1 MTFLD
6 PVSALSNPGS
16 LLSHD
21 DQIVASYDLEVTDA
35 PVDTYRALATVAAI
49 RNTNITPFKMD
60 YSGVAHV
67 HVINGMGVTLG
78 DSIIGLTALAAIKKR
93 HPGLSFTIYRPNQA
107 PTYVKQ
113 LYDLAAPV
121 FGSVVDLPVP
131 LASLPNDELQLD
143 IGNHLFW
150 TNFSSMPMID
160 FFLWALGI
168 EPEDIKAQDKSND
181 WLKQVAVPALKGTWA
196 PQEYVL
202 LCPTASTPVRSIPD
216 SFRAEAVDRLWEKF
230 HLPVLGFGAI
240 AHDHYTDITSLSP
253 DTAHFLTW
261 VKNARFLVTSD
272 TAAVHIAAGFDVPT
286 AAFFTTIPADMRVRD
301 YRHCRFLDLDL
312 PELQGM
318 HASGRAHD
326 LETVDRAYAG
336 LKAGNWAEQMLIG

>member
-49 RNTNITPFKMD
+49 RNANITPFKMD

-181 WLKQVAVPALKGTWA
+181 WLKQVVVPALKGTWA

-312 PELQGM
+312 P
-318 HASGRAHD
+318 
-326 LETVDRAYAG
+326 DR
-336 LKAGNWAEQMLIG
+336 KSVV